1 MTEDICVVGFR
12 IFDDTNH
19 KLALKKKNFRLSCM
33 KFNYGNALN
42 HQNIKYIESVVNQK
56 LLDNRDKGLF

>member
-19 KLALKKKNFRLSCM
+19 KLALKKKL
-33 KFNYGNALN
+33 
-42 HQNIKYIESVVNQK
+42 QIE
-56 LLDNRDKGLF
+56 LYEI